1 MSSVACRLKLA
12 ACAIFYSHGT
22 INKNATCTRMSMQ
35 NQNVKPIIFLSV
47 LAEPENSEECTCH
60 SAWSNTLK
68 PSGNCLPVHQGLL
81 VINQVLDPRS
91 IVLSSCTGVALSSMD
106 QGSRAKSCIAIKP
119 ERTRV
124 ALCWVSTTTLFL
136 TQYNT

>member
-1 MSSVACRLKLA
+1 
-12 ACAIFYSHGT
+12 
-22 INKNATCTRMSMQ
+22 MSMQ

-91 IVLSSCTGVALSSMD
+91 SCYEVLQSPATGPGLKVDPRLVGLIIHVDPKGLTVLFWSLRNAYEQNL
-106 QGSRAKSCIAIKP
+106 K
-119 ERTRV
+119 
-124 ALCWVSTTTLFL
+124 LLFL
-136 TQYNT
+136 TQYNH